1 MMKTWI
7 YKRIF
12 SFCAKRE
19 KALPKFLRG
28 KIYMTALNKLQACTT
43 IDINGKVR
51 EGCFMCPCIEIAVK
65 SLLKEEYRCGIISN
79 PCLLPEFSREEL
91 SEFLHKKAYSAD
103 IWGYPLKGK
112 VEWLPYTEFG
122 YRLRLAYLYDCA
134 SRCGHRL

>member
-12 SFCAKRE
+12 SFCVKKKR
-19 KALPKFLRG
+19 ALPKFLRR
-28 KIYMTALNKLQACTT
+28 KIYIVALNKLQASTT

-51 EGCFMCPCIEIAVK
+51 EGCFMCPYIEIAAM
-65 SLLKEEYRCGIISN
+65 SLLKEEYRCGIIFS

-91 SEFLHKKAYSAD
+91 SVFLRKKAYFAD

-112 VEWLPYTEFG
+112 VEWMPYTEFG
-122 YRLRLAYLYDCA
+122 YHLRLAYLYDCA
-134 SRCGHRL
+134 IRCRYSL